1 NSLKMIL
8 KQKGRLKNV
17 IFVDNPLFT
26 NARGLLVYTCSPKYR
41 EHKQKELGFTNLTI
55 S

>member
-1 NSLKMIL
+1 MAGCSNYKNSLKMIL

-41 EHKQKELGFTNLTI
+41 EHKQK